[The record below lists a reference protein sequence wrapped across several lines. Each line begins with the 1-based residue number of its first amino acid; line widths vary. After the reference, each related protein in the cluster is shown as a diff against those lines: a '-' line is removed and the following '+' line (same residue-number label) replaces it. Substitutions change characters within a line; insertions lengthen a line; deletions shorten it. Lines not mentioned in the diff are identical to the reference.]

1 MRIRLFAMTLTA
13 SFWLFFAI
21 FFISTISFFSWLCKL
36 MRSLSMS
43 RIALSIW
50 RLFSRRS
57 SFGVFFLPKMF
68 KKLMLA
74 FASCAL
80 TFLLPTTTALAKGQL
95 LKLASFVAPGG
106 SASGS
111 AGARG
116 VGCGIPRLP
125 VSVPSVGAARVPLGL
140 EPRLVSSRLVLC
152 LKKQEQK
159 KKAFGAETGGGD
171 AELGNLRRFP
181 HQVHLM
187 IYYC

>member
-68 KKLMLA
+68 KKLILA

-80 TFLLPTTTALAKGQL
+80 TFLLPTTTALAQGQL
-95 LKLASFVAPGG
+95 LKLARFVAPGG

-116 VGCGIPRLP
+116 VGCGIPRDTSPRSTFAGLGA
-125 VSVPSVGAARVPLGL
+125 VGRCRSVWS
-140 EPRLVSSRLVLC
+140 LVSSRLVLC
-152 LKKQEQK
+152 LKKREQK
-159 KKAFGAETGGGD
+159 KKRHLGRRRAGETRNSEIFED
-171 AELGNLRRFP
+171 F
-181 HQVHLM
+181 H
-187 IYYC
+187 IKYTS

>member
-1 MRIRLFAMTLTA
+1 MLCLMRIRLFAMTLTA

-74 FASCAL
+74 FAS
-80 TFLLPTTTALAKGQL
+80 FLLPNLLTTTALAKGQL
-95 LKLASFVAPGG
+95 KLVLSVGW

-111 AGARG
+111 AGAG
-116 VGCGIPRLP
+116 G
-125 VSVPSVGAARVPLGL
+125 SAAGY
-140 EPRLVSSRLVLC
+140 LVILFV
-152 LKKQEQK
+152 
-159 KKAFGAETGGGD
+159 
-171 AELGNLRRFP
+171 
-181 HQVHLM
+181 VH
-187 IYYC
+187 

>member
-80 TFLLPTTTALAKGQL
+80 TLLL
-95 LKLASFVAPGG
+95 LRLHSLRG
-106 SASGS
+106 S
-111 AGARG
+111 
-116 VGCGIPRLP
+116 
-125 VSVPSVGAARVPLGL
+125 
-140 EPRLVSSRLVLC
+140 SS
-152 LKKQEQK
+152 
-159 KKAFGAETGGGD
+159 
-171 AELGNLRRFP
+171 
-181 HQVHLM
+181 
-187 IYYC
+187 